1 MVYSDTTNKNGIIQ
15 RCEDYTN
22 IGDGGIS
29 GDSTLLYKFTSH
41 VNEAYADIIREI
53 LLSQDSFDWDDSNHT
68 DFPIGTFALVASQRD
83 YNFPSSL
90 NLLTLKRVDITYDG
104 TNYYRATP
112 IDSSEI
118 AEGLGNDSSIDALF
132 SKTEP
137 RYDPKANGFWLY
149 PMASASEVA
158 SGAKARIEFT
168 RKFDEFVYT
177 DTSQEPGID
186 RTFHDLLAIGASL
199 KYAIAKD
206 AKKAGNLKT
215 LWDEGMERLRTYYGK
230 RNTDAQLIMNPQIP
244 DYL

>member
-29 GDSTLLYKFTSH
+29 SDSTLLYKFTSN

-68 DFPIGTFALVASQRD
+68 DFPIGTFPLVASQRD
-83 YNFPSSL
+83 YNFPTSL
-90 NLLTLKRVDITYDG
+90 NLLTLKRVDVTYDG
-104 TNYYRATP
+104 STYYRATP
-112 IDSSEI
+112 VDSSEI
-118 AEGLGNDSSIDALF
+118 QDGIGNDTSVDALF
-132 SKTEP
+132 SKTAP
-137 RYDPKANGFWLY
+137 RYDPKSNGFWLY
-149 PMASASEVA
+149 PMASASEVS

-168 RKFDEFVYT
+168 RKADEFVYT

-186 RTFHDLLAIGASL
+186 RTFHDLLAVGAAL

-206 AKKAGNLKT
+206 ANKAGNLKT
-215 LWDEGMERLRTYYGK
+215 LWDEGMGRLRTYYGK